1 MFPSSF
7 LLFVQFLVKFV
18 SSLLLPP
25 LVCSVINFLIQHK
38 EGLIIVKQHER
49 WWDEMHWEKRGGN
62 EMLMT
67 WNNSNQKK
75 KYQKKRDP
83 REVQGAIQ
91 TSFLEYLFMLMFEQ
105 GFLSFYSLLY
115 IHFILFPSRAP
126 SLIIINCFI
135 SVMISI
141 ITKGCVKKWELE
153 MMREFSGRERKDKAS

>member
-18 SSLLLPP
+18 SRSLLPS

-75 KYQKKRDP
+75 SIRKRETQEKF
-83 REVQGAIQ
+83 RARFKQV
-91 TSFLEYLFMLMFEQ
+91 SLEYLFMLMFEQ
-105 GFLSFYSLLY
+105 RFLSFYSLLY

-153 MMREFSGRERKDKAS
+153 MMREFSGREKRDKAS